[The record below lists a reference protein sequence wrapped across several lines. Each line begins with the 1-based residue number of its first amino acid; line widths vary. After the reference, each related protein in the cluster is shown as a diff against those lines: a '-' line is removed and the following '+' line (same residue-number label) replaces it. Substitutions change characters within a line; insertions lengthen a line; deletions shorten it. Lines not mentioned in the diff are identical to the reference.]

1 MGLAVERQISVPINY
16 RGEILDCYLKL
27 DLLIESRV
35 IVEVKSVEQLSAVHK
50 AQLLTYLR
58 LQDLWLG
65 LLINFNVELLRDGVR
80 RVLNG

>member
-1 MGLAVERQISVPINY
+1 MTMPVKY
-16 RGEILDCYLKL
+16 KGEVLDCYMKL
-27 DLLIESRV
+27 DLLVEDSI
-35 IVEVKSVEQLSAVHK
+35 IVEVKSVAKHIPVHR

-65 LLINFNVELLRDGVR
+65 LLMNFNVELLRDGVK